1 MTATLVKCSS
11 AQCAKRD
18 FFPNQLTTV
27 IAGDKIYTLCPECN
41 QALLAYLANSDFMR
55 GMCKSIMTMG
65 EVVKMR
71 KERAQIYAESQTAQ
85 VASGYPRRA
94 MPPAPEVA

>member
-1 MTATLVKCSS
+1 MTATLAKCSS
-11 AQCAKRD
+11 AQCAPRD

-27 IAGDKIYTLCPECN
+27 IAGDKTYHLCPECN
-41 QALLAYLANSDFMR
+41 HALMADLASTDFIR

-71 KERAQIYAESQTAQ
+71 KERAQIYA
-85 VASGYPRRA
+85 
-94 MPPAPEVA
+94 

>member
-1 MTATLVKCSS
+1 MTIELVKCSS
-11 AQCAKRD
+11 ANCAPRD
-18 FFPNQLTTV
+18 FFPNQITTV

-41 QALLAYLANSDFMR
+41 QALMADLASTDFIR

-71 KERAQIYAESQTAQ
+71 KERAQIYAEGQFK
-85 VASGYPRRA
+85 GHG
-94 MPPAPEVA
+94 EF

>member
-18 FFPNQLTTV
+18 FFPNQMTTV
-27 IAGDKIYTLCPECN
+27 VAGDKVYTLCPECN
-41 QALLAYLANSDFMR
+41 QALMDDLASTDFIR

-65 EVVKMR
+65 EVVQMR
-71 KERAQIYAESQTAQ
+71 KECAQIYAEGQFKGVESFLEQSAF
-85 VASGYPRRA
+85 V
-94 MPPAPEVA
+94 EVV